1 MQIARGPQCPHKVLV
16 RGRQEGQSQRRMGEA
31 VLLAVTMEEG
41 ATRLGHGTPRSWEKP
56 KKLSQEPS
64 EGTSPA
70 GQFGLLILRPLR

>member
-1 MQIARGPQCPHKVLV
+1 
-16 RGRQEGQSQRRMGEA
+16 MGEA

-41 ATRLGHGTPRSWEKP
+41 ATRLGHGTPRSWERP